1 VKVERRTA
9 VKVVFIAGWQRSG
22 STLLHRMLGQIDG
35 FFPAGELWYIW
46 EQGVLE
52 NRLCGCGSRFWAC
65 PFWTE
70 VFELSFDGMATVDG
84 KRMMQAVRA
93 GSRTRYLPRY
103 WTSAGRKAVSS
114 RLTPELDVIQRVYQA
129 LRAVTGS
136 DFVVDSSKS
145 PGYAKMLSMISE
157 VELYV
162 VHLIRDPR
170 AAAYSWQR
178 KKLQIDTATKSHM
191 PKMSPGKSAIMWNL
205 WNMASENIQGC
216 GPDHYVRVRYEDLI
230 ANPRYEVERIISMTG
245 APIGRLDFI
254 NGRNVHLDRTHTIS
268 GNPNRFESGAIE
280 LRADEEWRN
289 AMDRVQQKIVT
300 CLTRPLL
307 TKYGYLPGGAGTNTH
322 VR

>member
-1 VKVERRTA
+1 MKVERRTA
-9 VKVVFIAGWQRSG
+9 VKVLFIAGWQRSG
-22 STLLHRMLGQIDG
+22 STLLPRMIGQIDG

-46 EQGVLE
+46 EQGFLE

-70 VFELSFDGMATVDG
+70 VFELSFGGMASVDG
-84 KRMMQAVRA
+84 NRMMQAVLA

-103 WTSAGRKAVSS
+103 WTSAGRRVVSS
-114 RLTPELDVIQRVYQA
+114 RLTPELDAIKRVYQA
-129 LRAVTGS
+129 LRTVTGS
-136 DFVVDSSKS
+136 DFIVDSSKS

-178 KKLQIDTATKSHM
+178 KKLQIDTGTKSHM
-191 PKMSPGKSAIMWNL
+191 SKMSPGKSAIMWNI
-205 WNMASENIQGC
+205 WNMASENIQRC
-216 GPDHYVRVRYEDLI
+216 HPDRYARVRYEDLM

-245 APIGRLDFI
+245 TPIRRWDFI
-254 NGRNVHLDRTHTIS
+254 NGRSVHLDCTHTIS
-268 GNPNRFESGAIE
+268 GNPNRFQSGDIE
-280 LRADEEWRN
+280 LRTDEEWRDAIN
-289 AMDRVQQKIVT
+289 GIQQRIVT
-300 CLTRPLL
+300 CLTKPLR
-307 TKYGYLPGGAGTNTH
+307 TKYGYVPGRPGNTQ